1 MKGRAA
7 RATLHQVLRRNR
19 HLRPVGDRKD
29 LDALLA
35 AVVAGLLV
43 VAFVA
48 VKTRDRHKLRL
59 ADTDDAKRAS
69 DREVEMFMI
78 FSFYALLFSS
88 LLDGKVIVT
97 ANCDPREE

>member
-1 MKGRAA
+1 MFSDP
-7 RATLHQVLRRNR
+7 QFW
-19 HLRPVGDRKD
+19 
-29 LDALLA
+29 
-35 AVVAGLLV
+35 VA

-78 FSFYALLFSS
+78 FSFYALLFSF
-88 LLDGKVIVT
+88 LLDGKIIMTQEKSDVRKCHAGIAASCFV
-97 ANCDPREE
+97 REWLFFVAVAIRL